1 MKKVLLTATVQS
13 HICQFH
19 RPLVE
24 MLRDSGD
31 VEIHVAAKNNLDQKP
46 GLKLDFADQVFNV
59 PFERSPFNLR
69 NIRAF
74 FELKKV
80 IKSNEYDCIHCNT
93 PVGGILT
100 RLAAIGTRKKN
111 KTKVIYTAHGFH
123 FYNGAPLLNWLV
135 YYPFEWF
142 FSYFTDKLITIN
154 KEDYAIAKEKF
165 HAKEVCYVPGVGV
178 DVEKFA
184 SVQIDRVAKRREIG
198 IPEDAVLLLSV
209 GELNDNKNHQVIIK
223 ALAKLNNP
231 KIHYA
236 IAGGGEKKDY
246 LLDLAL
252 QLGVAD
258 QFHLLGYRRDIAE
271 INHCSDIFCFPS
283 IREGLGLAAIEA
295 MACGVPI
302 VTSDVRGINDYSEQG
317 VTGFKCSPQDVDSF
331 AEVINGLICN
341 YDFIRDI
348 GKGNKERALKYSVD
362 FVKKEL
368 KSVYES

>member
-19 RPLVE
+19 RPLVD
-24 MLRDSGD
+24 MLRESGD
-31 VEIHVAAKNNLDQKP
+31 VEVHVAARNNLDQKP
-46 GLKLDFADQVFNV
+46 GLKLDFVDRVFNV
-59 PFERSPFNLR
+59 PFERSPFNFR

-74 FELKKV
+74 LELKT
-80 IKSNEYDCIHCNT
+80 IIESNQYDYIHCNT

-100 RLAAIGTRKKN
+100 RLAALKTRKGN

-123 FYNGAPLLNWLV
+123 FYDGAPLLNWLL

-154 KEDYAIAKEKF
+154 KEDYTLAKEKF

-184 SVQIDRVAKRREIG
+184 SVQIDRAAKRREIG

-246 LLDLAL
+246 LLGLAK

-317 VTGFKCSPQDVDSF
+317 VTGYKCNPHDVEAF
-331 AEVINGLICN
+331 ANSIEILSSNANL
-341 YDFIRDI
+341 RSTI
-348 GKGNKERALKYSVD
+348 GEENRKRAYKYSVQTIKEQMGH
-362 FVKKEL
+362 VYKK
-368 KSVYES
+368 